1 MKTRFDLEQAIMR
14 VWGTSEDLDA
24 LFEQYLDATIAM
36 TEDEMSN
43 AILGIKTL
51 HELRMQQMWRIFEAL
66 IGEKKI

>member
-66 IGEKKI
+66 AGEKKI